1 MGFCN
6 GYESPAYTQAAFG
19 GRGMGMGR
27 RFGRGFA
34 AGRGNTG
41 RAGRIYAP
49 PVQRYS
55 KSDQLEML
63 KEEARCLN
71 EDLVS
76 VRARIEEL
84 EKREEKE

>member
-1 MGFCN
+1 
-6 GYESPAYTQAAFG
+6 
-19 GRGMGMGR
+19 MGMGR
-27 RFGRGFA
+27 RFGRGFT
-34 AGRGNTG
+34 AGPGYTG
-41 RAGRIYAP
+41 RAGWIYGP
-49 PVQRYS
+49 PMQRYNQ
-55 KSDQLEML
+55 SDQLEML